1 MSQSCD
7 AHSGPSSQLSADPT
21 PLRLWRGRAVSPGG
35 GVASPSGTIAQKAE
49 RAGSRGHTNNHG
61 PSHGDYGPAAA
72 RRTGDA
78 IRACA
83 PAAPRLAT
91 ALHSDS
97 RLRGHVD
104 SNVRLRDAME
114 RYGEGAPRAPR
125 PPTLNTSRSDR
136 RVVSVRLG
144 LEGRGRVWGR
154 TRSKK
159 MSSDD

>member
-7 AHSGPSSQLSADPT
+7 ARQRAVLSA
-21 PLRLWRGRAVSPGG
+21 PLRPRPLARRAVSPGG

-97 RLRGHVD
+97 RLRGLVD

-125 PPTLNTSRSDR
+125 PPTLNTSSDPIVASSQYRSRSR
-136 RVVSVRLG
+136 REGESLG
-144 LEGRGRVWGR
+144 TYQEQ
-154 TRSKK
+154 K